1 MATTLIPASTSIDM
15 IGPYL
20 AAKVTCPACQHE
32 NVLVHIEGPTSPVK
46 PVSVCHH
53 ITAHVVDDDGVSNFE
68 FEY

>member
-1 MATTLIPASTSIDM
+1 MAIALVPESTAIDM

-20 AAKVTCPACQHE
+20 AAKAICPGCAYE

-46 PVSVCHH
+46 VVSVCQH
-53 ITAHVVDDDGVSNFE
+53 ITAHVVEDGVSNFE